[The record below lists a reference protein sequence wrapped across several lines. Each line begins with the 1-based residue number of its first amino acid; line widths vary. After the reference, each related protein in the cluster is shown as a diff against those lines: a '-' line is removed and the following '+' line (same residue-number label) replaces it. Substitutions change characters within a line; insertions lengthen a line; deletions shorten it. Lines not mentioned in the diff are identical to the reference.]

1 MHTKELG
8 VVSTNNGK
16 VVVIS
21 EKACR
26 DIAERL
32 STTAE
37 ALIDEHD
44 AVVVDFHG
52 PVNLGVDA
60 AEAIYKNG
68 LVCPVATIGL
78 ADGFLRFRNN
88 NEPSFVEYSTG
99 HRLYTVGLSPSDP
112 RHHRICVEY
121 ADRMLGRVTRVN
133 EELDTALGVSEPRGV
148 YGEIL

>member
-16 VVVIS
+16 IVVLS

-26 DIAERL
+26 DIAKRL
-32 STTAE
+32 NTTTE
-37 ALIDEHD
+37 ALVEEHD

-60 AEAIYKNG
+60 AEAVYDNG
-68 LVCPVATIGL
+68 LVCPVVTVGL
-78 ADGFLRFRNN
+78 ADGFLRFRAKE
-88 NEPSFVEYSTG
+88 EPSFAEYSTR

-133 EELDTALGVSEPRGV
+133 EELDAALGVSEPRGV
-148 YGEIL
+148 YGEVL